1 MVQQRDGGRGR
12 GRRRDRDEPQ
22 DDIIEKVVSVSRV
35 AKVVKGGRRFSF
47 TSVVVVGD
55 GNGRV
60 GHRHRPRQR
69 SPRRDPQGFDHRAT
83 RNDSPCRSA
92 MAPSRIQ
99 SPRASAPLR
108 CCSSRP
114 RRGTGVIAGGGVRAV
129 LEAVGLRNVLTKSLG
144 SNNVVNV
151 VQATRRA
158 LMELRDPVQVRRER
172 LRLAGRLP
180 DEPIDEPAIEP
191 AEAVEAGAELAAA
204 RDERVTSHDRAQ
216 DHLHEIGHRI
226 PIRPGPHYPSLGL
239 RKLGQST
246 VKDDTPD
253 VRGMLKKVSPPRHR
267 DRN

>member
-22 DDIIEKVVSVSRV
+22 DDIIEKVVSVARV

-60 GHRHRPRQR
+60 GIGIGRANEVPDAIRKG
-69 SPRRDPQGFDHRAT
+69 STIARRDMVNVPI
-83 RNDSPCRSA
+83 RNGTIPHPITARFCASQVLLKPA
-92 MAPSRIQ
+92 AP
-99 SPRASAPLR
+99 
-108 CCSSRP
+108 
-114 RRGTGVIAGGGVRAV
+114 GTGVIAGGGVRAV

-180 DEPIDEPAIEP
+180 DEPAAQPTEPVE
-191 AEAVEAGAELAAA
+191 AEAALAAA
-204 RDERVTSHDRAQ
+204 GTS
-216 DHLHEIGHRI
+216 E
-226 PIRPGPHYPSLGL
+226 
-239 RKLGQST
+239 
-246 VKDDTPD
+246 
-253 VRGMLKKVSPPRHR
+253 
-267 DRN
+267 

>member
-60 GHRHRPRQR
+60 GIGIGRANEVPDAIRKG
-69 SPRRDPQGFDHRAT
+69 STIARREMITVPI
-83 RNDSPCRSA
+83 RNGTIPHPITARFC
-92 MAPSRIQ
+92 
-99 SPRASAPLR
+99 ASQVLLKPAAA
-108 CCSSRP
+108 
-114 RRGTGVIAGGGVRAV
+114 GTGVIAGGGVRAV

-172 LRLAGRLP
+172 LRLAGLLP
-180 DEPIDEPAIEP
+180 TEPVEEPVGET
-191 AEAVEAGAELAAA
+191 AEAVEPEAELATAG
-204 RDERVTSHDRAQ
+204 TS
-216 DHLHEIGHRI
+216 E
-226 PIRPGPHYPSLGL
+226 
-239 RKLGQST
+239 
-246 VKDDTPD
+246 
-253 VRGMLKKVSPPRHR
+253 
-267 DRN
+267 

>member
-22 DDIIEKVVSVSRV
+22 DDFIEKVVSVSRV

-60 GHRHRPRQR
+60 GIGIGRANEVPDAIRKG
-69 SPRRDPQGFDHRAT
+69 STIARREMITVPI
-83 RNDSPCRSA
+83 RNGTIPHPITARFCASQVLLKPA
-92 MAPSRIQ
+92 AP
-99 SPRASAPLR
+99 
-108 CCSSRP
+108 
-114 RRGTGVIAGGGVRAV
+114 GTGVIAGGGARAV

-158 LMELRDPVQVRRER
+158 LLQLRDPVQVRRER

-180 DEPIDEPAIEP
+180 AEPTPEPLEA
-191 AEAVEAGAELAAA
+191 AEAEPELAAA
-204 RDERVTSHDRAQ
+204 GTS
-216 DHLHEIGHRI
+216 E
-226 PIRPGPHYPSLGL
+226 
-239 RKLGQST
+239 
-246 VKDDTPD
+246 
-253 VRGMLKKVSPPRHR
+253 
-267 DRN
+267 

>member
-60 GHRHRPRQR
+60 GIGIGRANEVPDAIRKG
-69 SPRRDPQGFDHRAT
+69 STIARRDMVTVPI
-83 RNDSPCRSA
+83 RNGTIPHPITARFCASQVLLKPA
-92 MAPSRIQ
+92 AP
-99 SPRASAPLR
+99 
-108 CCSSRP
+108 
-114 RRGTGVIAGGGVRAV
+114 GTGVIAGGGVRAV

-151 VQATRRA
+151 VQATKRA
-158 LMELRDPVQVRRER
+158 LIQLRDPVQVRRER

-180 DEPIDEPAIEP
+180 EEPEAAPVQEEP
-191 AEAVEAGAELAAA
+191 VAELAAA
-204 RDERVTSHDRAQ
+204 GTGE
-216 DHLHEIGHRI
+216 
-226 PIRPGPHYPSLGL
+226 
-239 RKLGQST
+239 
-246 VKDDTPD
+246 
-253 VRGMLKKVSPPRHR
+253 
-267 DRN
+267 

>member
-60 GHRHRPRQR
+60 GIGIGRANEVPDAIRKG
-69 SPRRDPQGFDHRAT
+69 STIARREMITVPI
-83 RNDSPCRSA
+83 RNGTIPHPITARFCASQVLLKPA
-92 MAPSRIQ
+92 AP
-99 SPRASAPLR
+99 
-108 CCSSRP
+108 
-114 RRGTGVIAGGGVRAV
+114 GTGVIAGGGVRAV

-172 LRLAGRLP
+172 MRLAGLLP
-180 DEPIDEPAIEP
+180 TEPVEEAVTES
-191 AEAVEAGAELAAA
+191 AEAGQPEAELAAA
-204 RDERVTSHDRAQ
+204 GTGE
-216 DHLHEIGHRI
+216 
-226 PIRPGPHYPSLGL
+226 
-239 RKLGQST
+239 
-246 VKDDTPD
+246 
-253 VRGMLKKVSPPRHR
+253 
-267 DRN
+267 

>member
-60 GHRHRPRQR
+60 GIGIGRANEVPDAIRKG
-69 SPRRDPQGFDHRAT
+69 STIARRDMVTVPI
-83 RNDSPCRSA
+83 RNGTIPHPITARFCASQVLLKPA
-92 MAPSRIQ
+92 AP
-99 SPRASAPLR
+99 
-108 CCSSRP
+108 
-114 RRGTGVIAGGGVRAV
+114 GTGVIAGGGVRAV

-151 VQATRRA
+151 VQATKRA
-158 LMELRDPVQVRRER
+158 LVQLRDPVQVRRER

-180 DEPIDEPAIEP
+180 AEPVAAPVAPKPA
-191 AEAVEAGAELAAA
+191 VELAAA
-204 RDERVTSHDRAQ
+204 GTGE
-216 DHLHEIGHRI
+216 
-226 PIRPGPHYPSLGL
+226 
-239 RKLGQST
+239 
-246 VKDDTPD
+246 
-253 VRGMLKKVSPPRHR
+253 
-267 DRN
+267 

>member
-60 GHRHRPRQR
+60 GIGIGRANEVPDAIRKG
-69 SPRRDPQGFDHRAT
+69 STIARRDMVTVPI
-83 RNDSPCRSA
+83 RNGTIPHPITARFCASQVLLKPA
-92 MAPSRIQ
+92 AP
-99 SPRASAPLR
+99 
-108 CCSSRP
+108 
-114 RRGTGVIAGGGVRAV
+114 GTGVIAGGGVRAV

-151 VQATRRA
+151 VQATKRA
-158 LMELRDPVQVRRER
+158 LVQLRDPVQVRRER

-180 DEPIDEPAIEP
+180 EEP
-191 AEAVEAGAELAAA
+191 EAAPLQEAPEAELAAA
-204 RDERVTSHDRAQ
+204 RTGE
-216 DHLHEIGHRI
+216 
-226 PIRPGPHYPSLGL
+226 
-239 RKLGQST
+239 
-246 VKDDTPD
+246 
-253 VRGMLKKVSPPRHR
+253 
-267 DRN
+267 

>member
-60 GHRHRPRQR
+60 GIGIGRANEVPDAIRKG
-69 SPRRDPQGFDHRAT
+69 STIARRDMVTVPI
-83 RNDSPCRSA
+83 RNGTIPHPITARFCASQVLLKPA
-92 MAPSRIQ
+92 AP
-99 SPRASAPLR
+99 
-108 CCSSRP
+108 
-114 RRGTGVIAGGGVRAV
+114 GTGVIAGGGVRAV

-151 VQATRRA
+151 VQATKRA
-158 LMELRDPVQVRRER
+158 LIQLRDPVQVRRER

-180 DEPIDEPAIEP
+180 EEPEAATVQEEP
-191 AEAVEAGAELAAA
+191 VAELAAA
-204 RDERVTSHDRAQ
+204 GTGE
-216 DHLHEIGHRI
+216 
-226 PIRPGPHYPSLGL
+226 
-239 RKLGQST
+239 
-246 VKDDTPD
+246 
-253 VRGMLKKVSPPRHR
+253 
-267 DRN
+267 

>member
-12 GRRRDRDEPQ
+12 GRRRDREEPQ

-60 GHRHRPRQR
+60 GIGIGRANEVPDAIRKG
-69 SPRRDPQGFDHRAT
+69 STIARREMITVPI
-83 RNDSPCRSA
+83 RNGTIPHPITARFCASQVLLKPA
-92 MAPSRIQ
+92 AP
-99 SPRASAPLR
+99 
-108 CCSSRP
+108 
-114 RRGTGVIAGGGVRAV
+114 GTGVIAGGGVRAV

-158 LMELRDPVQVRRER
+158 LIQLRDPVQVRRER

-180 DEPIDEPAIEP
+180 AEPVMETDEAPDEAP
-191 AEAVEAGAELAAA
+191 VEAEAELATAGA
-204 RDERVTSHDRAQ
+204 SE
-216 DHLHEIGHRI
+216 
-226 PIRPGPHYPSLGL
+226 
-239 RKLGQST
+239 
-246 VKDDTPD
+246 
-253 VRGMLKKVSPPRHR
+253 
-267 DRN
+267 

>member
-60 GHRHRPRQR
+60 GIGIGRANEVPDAIRKG
-69 SPRRDPQGFDHRAT
+69 STIARREMITVPI
-83 RNDSPCRSA
+83 RNGTIPHPITARFCASQVLLKPA
-92 MAPSRIQ
+92 AP
-99 SPRASAPLR
+99 
-108 CCSSRP
+108 
-114 RRGTGVIAGGGVRAV
+114 GTGVIAGGGVRAV

-158 LMELRDPVQVRRER
+158 LIQLRDPVQVRRER

-180 DEPIDEPAIEP
+180 AEPATEP
-191 AEAVEAGAELAAA
+191 VESVETVEAEAELAAA
-204 RDERVTSHDRAQ
+204 GTS
-216 DHLHEIGHRI
+216 E
-226 PIRPGPHYPSLGL
+226 
-239 RKLGQST
+239 
-246 VKDDTPD
+246 
-253 VRGMLKKVSPPRHR
+253 
-267 DRN
+267 

>member
-60 GHRHRPRQR
+60 GIGIGRANEVPDAIRKG
-69 SPRRDPQGFDHRAT
+69 STIARRDMITVPI
-83 RNDSPCRSA
+83 RNGTIPHPITAQFCASKVLLKPA
-92 MAPSRIQ
+92 AP
-99 SPRASAPLR
+99 
-108 CCSSRP
+108 
-114 RRGTGVIAGGGVRAV
+114 GTGVIAGGGVRAV
-129 LEAVGLRNVLTKSLG
+129 LEAVGLRNVLSKSLG

-158 LMELRDPVQVRRER
+158 LTELRDPVQVRRER

-180 DEPIDEPAIEP
+180 DEPVPEPTEPAQ
-191 AEAVEAGAELAAA
+191 AEAELAAA
-204 RDERVTSHDRAQ
+204 GTS
-216 DHLHEIGHRI
+216 E
-226 PIRPGPHYPSLGL
+226 
-239 RKLGQST
+239 
-246 VKDDTPD
+246 
-253 VRGMLKKVSPPRHR
+253 
-267 DRN
+267 

>member
-60 GHRHRPRQR
+60 GIGIGRANEVPDAIRKG
-69 SPRRDPQGFDHRAT
+69 STIARREMITVPI
-83 RNDSPCRSA
+83 RNGTIPHPITARFCASQVLLKPA
-92 MAPSRIQ
+92 AP
-99 SPRASAPLR
+99 
-108 CCSSRP
+108 
-114 RRGTGVIAGGGVRAV
+114 GTGVIAGGGVRAV

-180 DEPIDEPAIEP
+180 DEPIEEPATEP
-191 AEAVEAGAELAAA
+191 GEAVEAAAELAAA
-204 RDERVTSHDRAQ
+204 GTS
-216 DHLHEIGHRI
+216 E
-226 PIRPGPHYPSLGL
+226 
-239 RKLGQST
+239 
-246 VKDDTPD
+246 
-253 VRGMLKKVSPPRHR
+253 
-267 DRN
+267 

>member
-60 GHRHRPRQR
+60 GIGIGRANEVPDAIRKG
-69 SPRRDPQGFDHRAT
+69 STIARREMITVPI
-83 RNDSPCRSA
+83 RNGTIPHPITARFCASQVLLKPA
-92 MAPSRIQ
+92 AP
-99 SPRASAPLR
+99 
-108 CCSSRP
+108 
-114 RRGTGVIAGGGVRAV
+114 GTGVIAGGGVRAV

-172 LRLAGRLP
+172 LRLAGLIP
-180 DEPIDEPAIEP
+180 DEPVPAP
-191 AEAVEAGAELAAA
+191 VEAEAELATAG
-204 RDERVTSHDRAQ
+204 TS
-216 DHLHEIGHRI
+216 E
-226 PIRPGPHYPSLGL
+226 
-239 RKLGQST
+239 
-246 VKDDTPD
+246 
-253 VRGMLKKVSPPRHR
+253 
-267 DRN
+267 

>member
-60 GHRHRPRQR
+60 GIGIGRANEVPDAIRKG
-69 SPRRDPQGFDHRAT
+69 STIARREMITVPI
-83 RNDSPCRSA
+83 RNGTIPHPITARFCASQVLLKPA
-92 MAPSRIQ
+92 AP
-99 SPRASAPLR
+99 
-108 CCSSRP
+108 
-114 RRGTGVIAGGGVRAV
+114 GTGVIAGGGARAV

-172 LRLAGRLP
+172 LRLAGRIP
-180 DEPIDEPAIEP
+180 DEPVAAPAD
-191 AEAVEAGAELAAA
+191 AEADAATEAEADLAT
-204 RDERVTSHDRAQ
+204 VGTS
-216 DHLHEIGHRI
+216 E
-226 PIRPGPHYPSLGL
+226 
-239 RKLGQST
+239 
-246 VKDDTPD
+246 
-253 VRGMLKKVSPPRHR
+253 
-267 DRN
+267 

>member
-60 GHRHRPRQR
+60 GIGIGRANEVPDAIRKG
-69 SPRRDPQGFDHRAT
+69 STIARRDMVTVPI
-83 RNDSPCRSA
+83 RNGTIPHPITARFCASQVLLKPA
-92 MAPSRIQ
+92 AP
-99 SPRASAPLR
+99 
-108 CCSSRP
+108 
-114 RRGTGVIAGGGVRAV
+114 GTGVIAGGGVRAV

-151 VQATRRA
+151 VQATKRA
-158 LMELRDPVQVRRER
+158 LIQLRDPVQVRRER

-180 DEPIDEPAIEP
+180 DEPEAAPVQEEPE
-191 AEAVEAGAELAAA
+191 AELAAA
-204 RDERVTSHDRAQ
+204 GTRE
-216 DHLHEIGHRI
+216 
-226 PIRPGPHYPSLGL
+226 
-239 RKLGQST
+239 
-246 VKDDTPD
+246 
-253 VRGMLKKVSPPRHR
+253 
-267 DRN
+267 

>member
-60 GHRHRPRQR
+60 GIGIGRANEVPDAIRKG
-69 SPRRDPQGFDHRAT
+69 STIARREMISVPI
-83 RNDSPCRSA
+83 RNGTIPHPITARFCASQVLLKPA
-92 MAPSRIQ
+92 AP
-99 SPRASAPLR
+99 
-108 CCSSRP
+108 
-114 RRGTGVIAGGGVRAV
+114 GTGVIAGGGARAV

-172 LRLAGRLP
+172 LRLAGRIP
-180 DEPIDEPAIEP
+180 DEPAAAPTAADVET
-191 AEAVEAGAELAAA
+191 EAPNAGEAELATAGTN
-204 RDERVTSHDRAQ
+204 E
-216 DHLHEIGHRI
+216 
-226 PIRPGPHYPSLGL
+226 
-239 RKLGQST
+239 
-246 VKDDTPD
+246 
-253 VRGMLKKVSPPRHR
+253 
-267 DRN
+267 

>member
-60 GHRHRPRQR
+60 GIGIGRANEVPDAIRKG
-69 SPRRDPQGFDHRAT
+69 STIARREMISVPI
-83 RNDSPCRSA
+83 RNGTIPHPITARFCASQVLLKPA
-92 MAPSRIQ
+92 AP
-99 SPRASAPLR
+99 
-108 CCSSRP
+108 
-114 RRGTGVIAGGGVRAV
+114 GTGVIAGGGARAV

-172 LRLAGRLP
+172 LRLAGRIP
-180 DEPIDEPAIEP
+180 DEPAAAPTAADVE
-191 AEAVEAGAELAAA
+191 AEAPDAGEAELATAGTN
-204 RDERVTSHDRAQ
+204 E
-216 DHLHEIGHRI
+216 
-226 PIRPGPHYPSLGL
+226 
-239 RKLGQST
+239 
-246 VKDDTPD
+246 
-253 VRGMLKKVSPPRHR
+253 
-267 DRN
+267 

>member
-60 GHRHRPRQR
+60 GIGIGRANEVPDAIRKG
-69 SPRRDPQGFDHRAT
+69 STIARRDMITVPI
-83 RNDSPCRSA
+83 RNGTIPHPITAQFCASKVLLKPA
-92 MAPSRIQ
+92 AP
-99 SPRASAPLR
+99 
-108 CCSSRP
+108 
-114 RRGTGVIAGGGVRAV
+114 GTGVIAGGGVRAV
-129 LEAVGLRNVLTKSLG
+129 LEAVGLRNVLSKSLG

-158 LMELRDPVQVRRER
+158 LTELRDPVQVRRER

-180 DEPIDEPAIEP
+180 DEPAPESSEP
-191 AEAVEAGAELAAA
+191 AEVETELAAA
-204 RDERVTSHDRAQ
+204 GASE
-216 DHLHEIGHRI
+216 
-226 PIRPGPHYPSLGL
+226 
-239 RKLGQST
+239 
-246 VKDDTPD
+246 
-253 VRGMLKKVSPPRHR
+253 
-267 DRN
+267 

>member
-60 GHRHRPRQR
+60 GIGIGRANEVPDAIRKG
-69 SPRRDPQGFDHRAT
+69 STIARRDMITVPI
-83 RNDSPCRSA
+83 RNGTIPHPITAQFCASKVLLKPA
-92 MAPSRIQ
+92 AP
-99 SPRASAPLR
+99 
-108 CCSSRP
+108 
-114 RRGTGVIAGGGVRAV
+114 GTGVIAGGGVRAV
-129 LEAVGLRNVLTKSLG
+129 LEAVGLRNVLSKSLG

-158 LMELRDPVQVRRER
+158 LTELRDPVQVRRER

-180 DEPIDEPAIEP
+180 DEPAPESSEP
-191 AEAVEAGAELAAA
+191 AEVEAELAAA
-204 RDERVTSHDRAQ
+204 GASE
-216 DHLHEIGHRI
+216 
-226 PIRPGPHYPSLGL
+226 
-239 RKLGQST
+239 
-246 VKDDTPD
+246 
-253 VRGMLKKVSPPRHR
+253 
-267 DRN
+267 

>member
-60 GHRHRPRQR
+60 GIGIGRANEVPDAIRKG
-69 SPRRDPQGFDHRAT
+69 STIARRDMITVPI
-83 RNDSPCRSA
+83 RNGTIPHPITAQFCASKVLLKPA
-92 MAPSRIQ
+92 AP
-99 SPRASAPLR
+99 
-108 CCSSRP
+108 
-114 RRGTGVIAGGGVRAV
+114 GTGVIAGGGVRAV
-129 LEAVGLRNVLTKSLG
+129 LEAVGLRNVLSKSLG

-158 LMELRDPVQVRRER
+158 LTELRDPVQVRRER

-180 DEPIDEPAIEP
+180 DEPAPEPTEPAD
-191 AEAVEAGAELAAA
+191 AAAELANAGA
-204 RDERVTSHDRAQ
+204 SE
-216 DHLHEIGHRI
+216 
-226 PIRPGPHYPSLGL
+226 
-239 RKLGQST
+239 
-246 VKDDTPD
+246 
-253 VRGMLKKVSPPRHR
+253 
-267 DRN
+267 

>member
-60 GHRHRPRQR
+60 GIGIGRANEVPDAIRKG
-69 SPRRDPQGFDHRAT
+69 STIARRDMVTVPI
-83 RNDSPCRSA
+83 RNGTIPHPITARFCASQVLLKPA
-92 MAPSRIQ
+92 AP
-99 SPRASAPLR
+99 
-108 CCSSRP
+108 
-114 RRGTGVIAGGGVRAV
+114 GTGVIAGGGVRAV

-151 VQATRRA
+151 VQATKRA
-158 LMELRDPVQVRRER
+158 LIQLRDPVQVRRER

-180 DEPIDEPAIEP
+180 DEPEAAPVQEEPE
-191 AEAVEAGAELAAA
+191 AELAAA
-204 RDERVTSHDRAQ
+204 GTGE
-216 DHLHEIGHRI
+216 
-226 PIRPGPHYPSLGL
+226 
-239 RKLGQST
+239 
-246 VKDDTPD
+246 
-253 VRGMLKKVSPPRHR
+253 
-267 DRN
+267 

>member
-60 GHRHRPRQR
+60 GIGIGRANEVPDAIRKG
-69 SPRRDPQGFDHRAT
+69 STIARREMITVPI
-83 RNDSPCRSA
+83 RNGTIPHPITARFCASQVLLKPA
-92 MAPSRIQ
+92 AP
-99 SPRASAPLR
+99 
-108 CCSSRP
+108 
-114 RRGTGVIAGGGVRAV
+114 GTGVIAGGGVRAV

-158 LMELRDPVQVRRER
+158 LMGLRDPVQVRRER
-172 LRLAGRLP
+172 LRLAGRIP
-180 DEPIDEPAIEP
+180 DEAPPAP
-191 AEAVEAGAELAAA
+191 VEAEGELATAG
-204 RDERVTSHDRAQ
+204 TS
-216 DHLHEIGHRI
+216 E
-226 PIRPGPHYPSLGL
+226 S
-239 RKLGQST
+239 
-246 VKDDTPD
+246 
-253 VRGMLKKVSPPRHR
+253 
-267 DRN
+267 

>member
-60 GHRHRPRQR
+60 GIGIGRANEVPDAIRKG
-69 SPRRDPQGFDHRAT
+69 STIARREMISVPI
-83 RNDSPCRSA
+83 RNGTIPHPITARFCASQVLLKPA
-92 MAPSRIQ
+92 AP
-99 SPRASAPLR
+99 
-108 CCSSRP
+108 
-114 RRGTGVIAGGGVRAV
+114 GTGVIAGGGARAV

-172 LRLAGRLP
+172 LRLAGRIP
-180 DEPIDEPAIEP
+180 DEPAAAPAAADIET
-191 AEAVEAGAELAAA
+191 EAPNAGEAELAAA
-204 RDERVTSHDRAQ
+204 GTNE
-216 DHLHEIGHRI
+216 
-226 PIRPGPHYPSLGL
+226 
-239 RKLGQST
+239 
-246 VKDDTPD
+246 
-253 VRGMLKKVSPPRHR
+253 
-267 DRN
+267 

>member
-22 DDIIEKVVSVSRV
+22 DDIIEKVVSVARV

-60 GHRHRPRQR
+60 GIGIGRANEVPDAIRKG
-69 SPRRDPQGFDHRAT
+69 STIARRDMVTVPI
-83 RNDSPCRSA
+83 RNGTIPHPITARFCASQVLLKPA
-92 MAPSRIQ
+92 AP
-99 SPRASAPLR
+99 
-108 CCSSRP
+108 
-114 RRGTGVIAGGGVRAV
+114 GTGVIAGGGVRAV

-180 DEPIDEPAIEP
+180 DEPAAQPTEP
-191 AEAVEAGAELAAA
+191 VEAEAELAAA
-204 RDERVTSHDRAQ
+204 GTS
-216 DHLHEIGHRI
+216 E
-226 PIRPGPHYPSLGL
+226 
-239 RKLGQST
+239 
-246 VKDDTPD
+246 
-253 VRGMLKKVSPPRHR
+253 
-267 DRN
+267 

>member
-1 MVQQRDGGRGR
+1 MVQQRDGGRWR

-60 GHRHRPRQR
+60 GIGIGRANEVPDAIRKG
-69 SPRRDPQGFDHRAT
+69 STIARREMITVPI
-83 RNDSPCRSA
+83 RNGTIPHPITARFCASQVLLKPA
-92 MAPSRIQ
+92 AP
-99 SPRASAPLR
+99 
-108 CCSSRP
+108 
-114 RRGTGVIAGGGVRAV
+114 GTGVIAGGGARAV

-172 LRLAGRLP
+172 LRLAGRIP
-180 DEPIDEPAIEP
+180 DEPAAPTDVEAEVE
-191 AEAVEAGAELAAA
+191 AEAQLATAG
-204 RDERVTSHDRAQ
+204 
-216 DHLHEIGHRI
+216 
-226 PIRPGPHYPSLGL
+226 PSE
-239 RKLGQST
+239 
-246 VKDDTPD
+246 
-253 VRGMLKKVSPPRHR
+253 
-267 DRN
+267 